1 MNTHETTNQALRR
14 LGYHRVD
21 HERGGELCRRLRER
35 ARAGMLTEQIV
46 GDLSEA
52 RLVLWLLQGGP
63 PDA

>member
-1 MNTHETTNQALRR
+1 MAERFVRDHLRK
-14 LGYHRVD
+14 LQ
-21 HERGGELCRRLRER
+21 LRAQQL

-46 GDLSEA
+46 EDLGEA